1 MNCLLDI
8 WIFHRKLLKMNLH
21 GFCQNCFCQPYPQKM
36 AKIQLV
42 LLQLPLSPLCSV
54 TSSLSPLPAESFTV
68 SPLPV
73 HACML
78 GHRLF
83 ETPWAVGHQAPLSMG
98 FFGQENWN
106 GLPFP
111 TPCLCLGHCKD
122 SCKFLC
128 LCSGSHLT
136 FPSHTTT
143 GMFLKST
150 HNLFIF
156 FLLAMPCGMW
166 SLSSPNQESSHTPRI
181 ERTESSPLGH

>member
-1 MNCLLDI
+1 MPILKLMLPPRVGMSQVLNKCVKLIELMNCLLDI

-42 LLQLPLSPLCSV
+42 LLQLPLSPPCSV

-78 GHRLF
+78 SHRLF

-98 FFGQENWN
+98 FFGQENWS

-128 LCSGSHLT
+128 L
-136 FPSHTTT
+136 
-143 GMFLKST
+143 T
-150 HNLFIF
+150 HRSQA
-156 FLLAMPCGMW
+156 LAEAEG
-166 SLSSPNQESSHTPRI
+166 
-181 ERTESSPLGH
+181 